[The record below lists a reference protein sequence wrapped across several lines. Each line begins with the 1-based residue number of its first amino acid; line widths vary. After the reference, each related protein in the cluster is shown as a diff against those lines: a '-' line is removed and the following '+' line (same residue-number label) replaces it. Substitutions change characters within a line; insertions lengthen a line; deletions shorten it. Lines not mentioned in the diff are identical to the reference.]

1 MTGRRS
7 VPVPRTR
14 LGRLARLGALGA
26 GLAGGMAAEGARSLA
41 RGERPRL
48 PQMALTPG
56 NATRLARELATMRGA
71 AMKVG
76 QLLSMEAGDLLAPEL
91 AEILA
96 RLRDTAD
103 TMPPRQLKQVLTAE
117 WGGDFLRRFR
127 SFETTP
133 VAAASIGQV
142 HRAETKEGRVL
153 AIKVQYPGVAE
164 AIDSDIGNLAGLMSW
179 SGAVPKGL
187 DMAPLL
193 EAARVQ
199 LHEEAD
205 YAREAAALTRFGG
218 LLADDPAFA
227 VPGVAEEFC
236 TRRILAME
244 FLPGEPVE
252 ALAREEAGVRDRVAA
267 ALIRL
272 VLRETYELGLM
283 QTDPNFANYRYDPAT
298 GRIVLLD
305 FGAVQEIAP
314 ARAAELRGLL
324 RATLAE
330 DSAAIRQSFAALG
343 LTDAGTPPHHV
354 GTMVEMARMAS
365 APLRQAG
372 AFDFG
377 ASDLVTRLRAK
388 GMEIGMAGDFAT
400 VPPVD
405 VLLLQRKVA
414 GTYLLAA
421 RLGARV
427 ELLPLVAPYA

>member
-14 LGRLARLGALGA
+14 IGRLARLGSLGA

-48 PQMALTPG
+48 PGMALTPG
-56 NATRLARELATMRGA
+56 NAARLARELATMRGA

-91 AEILA
+91 AEILG
-96 RLRDTAD
+96 RLRETAD
-103 TMPPRQLKQVLTAE
+103 TMPPRQLKEVLSAE

-133 VAAASIGQV
+133 IAAASIGQV
-142 HRAETKEGRVL
+142 HRAETRDGRVL
-153 AIKVQYPGVAE
+153 AIKVQYPGVAQ
-164 AIDSDIGNLAGLMSW
+164 AIDSDIRNLAGLMRW

-187 DMAPLL
+187 DMGPLL

-205 YAREAAALTRFGG
+205 YRREAAALARFGG
-218 LLADDPAFA
+218 LLAEDPEFA
-227 VPGVAEEFC
+227 VPAVAEEFS
-236 TRRILAME
+236 TRRILAMD

-252 ALAREEAGVRDRVAA
+252 ALAREAAEVRDRVAA

-272 VLRETYELGLM
+272 VLRETFELGLM
-283 QTDPNFANYRYDPAT
+283 QTDPNFANYRYDPGT

-314 ARAAELRGLL
+314 ARAAQLRELL
-324 RATLAE
+324 RAALA
-330 DSAAIRQSFAALG
+330 DDGGAIRESFAPLG
-343 LTDAGTPPHHV
+343 LTDAATPPHHV

-377 ASDLVTRLRAK
+377 ASDLVARLRAK
-388 GMEIGMAGDFAT
+388 GMEIGLAGDFAT

-414 GTYLLAA
+414 GTYLLVA

-427 ELLPLVAPYA
+427 ELSVLMAPYA